1 MYFLFWTF
9 YRSKHASRALHSCE
23 GNVMLCK
30 SKCRTLVTQHSK
42 STTTIHAIG
51 QMSVTAEQV
60 VAEKSIVNTGNK

>member
-1 MYFLFWTF
+1 M
-9 YRSKHASRALHSCE
+9 SKHASSALSLCE

-30 SKCRTLVTQHSK
+30 SKCRIFITQHSK

-51 QMSVTAEQV
+51 QMSVSAEQV